1 MINLNETG
9 GTLTN
14 TSSFGLTVLEYSEPG
29 QLNNITLVNAAT
41 WENGRGARCDWW
53 RRIKAGVPEKM

>member
-9 GTLTN
+9 GTPAN
-14 TSSFGLTVLEYSEPG
+14 VSSFGMTVLENLEPG
-29 QLNNITLVNAAT
+29 LLNNITLVNAAT

-53 RRIKAGVPEKM
+53 RSISADVPEKM